1 MSDPT
6 FDPATLAALHE
17 DLGAD
22 AGVTL
27 DIVQTFLRSA
37 DDLVAE
43 ARAALV
49 AKDARV
55 VLRVAHTLRSSAAT
69 LGAARLS
76 ALARASE
83 ARLREGGALDPREV
97 EAIAEELT
105 RAKAAIAAWRP

>member
-1 MSDPT
+1 MTEPT
-6 FDPATLAALHE
+6 FDPATLLALHE

-22 AGVTL
+22 AEVTS

-43 ARAALV
+43 ARAALDK
-49 AKDARV
+49 KDARV

-69 LGAARLS
+69 LGATRLS
-76 ALARASE
+76 ALARAAE
-83 ARLREGGALDPREV
+83 ARMRDGGALDAAEV
-97 EAIAEELT
+97 EAIAAELQ